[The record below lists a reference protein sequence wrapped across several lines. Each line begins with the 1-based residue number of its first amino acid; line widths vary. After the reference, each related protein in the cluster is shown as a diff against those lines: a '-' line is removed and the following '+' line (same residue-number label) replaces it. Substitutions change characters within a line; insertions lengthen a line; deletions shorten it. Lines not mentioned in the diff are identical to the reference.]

1 MLLYTSCGQYSPWQ
15 YYVEIVISGLN
26 AVYRLVRMY
35 LALGQKFVYD
45 LISAAVLLNVRIC
58 RLLRHSETRSECAD
72 VVAHRDRAALLAIT
86 IHQESVHKL
95 ERDSCL
101 YLCPEVLVCRPDF
114 VIFRMDENI
123 SYATAAVY
131 TGETGKTGEVSSSTS
146 DRMHPRVSTQ
156 SDARLAWL
164 HLGSE
169 GAASLRYDESG
180 SSVRVQHYHRI
191 EI

>member
-1 MLLYTSCGQYSPWQ
+1 M
-15 YYVEIVISGLN
+15 EIRN
-26 AVYRLVRMY
+26 
-35 LALGQKFVYD
+35 
-45 LISAAVLLNVRIC
+45 
-58 RLLRHSETRSECAD
+58 ECA
-72 VVAHRDRAALLAIT
+72 VVASHRSRAGLLAIT
-86 IHQESVHKL
+86 NKTMSPHTNLSVTAL
-95 ERDSCL
+95 EQL
-101 YLCPEVLVCRPDF
+101 YLLKCSFGIWL
-114 VIFRMDENI
+114 VIFRLDGKTP
-123 SYATAAVY
+123 YAMAAVH
-131 TGETGKTGEVSSSTS
+131 TGKTGEVYSNTG